1 MRRTLFKTMKESQ
14 MKSKLIALLTT
25 SLLSATTFAAEP
37 DTQVIE
43 YYHPLLKHYF
53 ITASAADARFVDAG
67 NAGAGWERTG
77 VTFAAWSSRDLAP
90 PNASMVY
97 RYYSH
102 GANSHVYVASDA
114 DVSLL
119 NRLEAKERAEIA
131 GTKKSFLGWGL
142 EGEAFLTVLPQA
154 GQCPAGT
161 QPITRNYNRN
171 FAGSDGSN
179 HRYTTDDSLTRSMED
194 RKWEPEGA
202 VFCSPLSAASAS
214 ASTSNSFALASS
226 YSGNV
231 QFKFEEVGKPE
242 VKSRAT
248 LTLAFAADGTVSGS
262 GAGCKFAGSVAAMS
276 ATSNRFRGGSVTATG
291 CTDARFNGVYGRVEI
306 EQFGPKAIDIRFRQG
321 DNAREVTVEG
331 VLNAAVATTP
341 PSVTP
346 SPSNSGAVAGDFS
359 GVLSVMITQRLSG
372 QAETIVLNVNQSVTL
387 KVGNTGAISG
397 TVQGCAISGS
407 IAPGVDNRFTGSIL
421 VSGCAESRL
430 NGNYVVGV
438 HLEDGGA
445 IEVELEREVE
455 QAGVRIKVTI
465 EGNLSRTSGGT
476 TPTPTPPTPPA
487 SGIAIA
493 GSYAGAASFEA
504 TRRPAGGREV
514 VEVSNVQALSLTVSS
529 TGSVSGTGAGC
540 SFSGSLASNPLG
552 GFIGT
557 VTATACTAAI
567 VRGSY
572 IATVTREDGGALEV
586 ELERETETNGE
597 RVKVKIKGRL
607 SKQ

>member
-1 MRRTLFKTMKESQ
+1 

-25 SLLSATTFAAEP
+25 GLLSATTFAAEP

-53 ITASAADARFVDAG
+53 ITSSAADARFVDAG
-67 NAGAGWERTG
+67 NAGAGWERTS

-90 PNASMVY
+90 ANASMVY

-102 GANSHVYVASDA
+102 GANSHVYVASEA

-131 GTKKSFLGWGL
+131 GTSKSFLGWGL

-161 QPITRNYNRN
+161 QPVTRNYNRN

-179 HRYTTDDSLTRSMED
+179 HRYTTDDSLTRSMEN

-202 VFCSPLSAASAS
+202 VFCSPLSAANAS
-214 ASTSNSFALASS
+214 AGSSSFALASS

-231 QFKFEEVGKPE
+231 QFKLEVVGKPE

-248 LTLAFAADGTVSGS
+248 LALAFAADGSVSGS
-262 GAGCKFAGSVAAMS
+262 GAGCKFAGSVATTS
-276 ATSNRFRGGSVTATG
+276 ATSNRLRGGSVTATG
-291 CTDARFNGVYGRVEI
+291 CTDARFNGIYGRVEI
-306 EQFGPKAIDIRFRQG
+306 EQFGPKAIDIRFKQG

-331 VLNAAVATTP
+331 ILNAAVAASP
-341 PSVTP
+341 PPVTP
-346 SPSNSGAVAGDFS
+346 SPSNGGAVAGDFS

-372 QAETIVLNVNQSVTL
+372 QTETIVLNVNQLVAL

-407 IAPGVDNRFTGSIL
+407 IAPGVDNRFSGSVL

-465 EGNLSRTSGGT
+465 EGNLSRSSGGT
-476 TPTPTPPTPPA
+476 TPTPPAPPA

-493 GSYAGAASFEA
+493 GSFAGAASFEA
-504 TRRPAGGREV
+504 TRRPSGGREV
-514 VEVSNVQALSLTVSS
+514 VEVSNVQSLSLTVSS
-529 TGSVSGTGAGC
+529 TGSVSGSGAGC
-540 SFSGSLASNPLG
+540 SFSGNLASNQLG
-552 GFIGT
+552 GFTGT
-557 VTATACTAAI
+557 ITATGCTDAI
-567 VRGSY
+567 IRGSY
-572 IATVTREDGGALEV
+572 IATASREDGNAVEF

-607 SKQ
+607 SRQ

>member
-1 MRRTLFKTMKESQ
+1 
-14 MKSKLIALLTT
+14 MKSKLIVLLTT
-25 SLLSATTFAAEP
+25 GLLSATTFAAEP

-53 ITASAADARFVDAG
+53 ITASAADTRFVDAG

-77 VTFAAWSSRDLAP
+77 ISFPAWSSRDVAP
-90 PNASMVY
+90 AGASMVY
-97 RYYSH
+97 RFYSA

-119 NRLEAKERAEIA
+119 NRLEAKERGEIA
-131 GTKKSFLGWGL
+131 GTSKSFLGWGL

-161 QPITRNYNRN
+161 QPVTRNYNRN
-171 FAGSDGSN
+171 FAGNDGSN
-179 HRYTTDDSLTRSMED
+179 NRYTTDDSLTRSMED

-202 VFCSPLSAASAS
+202 VFCSPLNAASAS
-214 ASTSNSFALASS
+214 ASSSSFALATS

-231 QFKFEEVGKPE
+231 QFKLEVVGKPE

-248 LTLAFAADGTVSGS
+248 LTLAFAADGSVSGS

-276 ATSNRFRGGSVTATG
+276 NTSNRLRGGSVTATG
-291 CTDARFNGVYGRVEI
+291 CTDARFNGIYGRVEI
-306 EQFGPKAIDIRFRQG
+306 EQFGPKAIDIRFKQG

-341 PSVTP
+341 PPVTP
-346 SPSNSGAVAGDFS
+346 APSNSGAVAGDFS

-372 QAETIVLNVNQSVTL
+372 QTETIVLNVNQLVAL

-407 IAPGVDNRFTGSIL
+407 IAPGVDNRFSGSVL

-445 IEVELEREVE
+445 VEVELEREVE

-465 EGNLSRTSGGT
+465 EGNLSRSSGGT
-476 TPTPTPPTPPA
+476 TPTPPNPPAPPA

-493 GSYAGAASFEA
+493 GSFAGAASFEA
-504 TRRPAGGREV
+504 TRRPSGGREV
-514 VEVSNVQALSLTVSS
+514 VEVSTVQSLSLTVSS
-529 TGSVSGTGAGC
+529 TGNVSGSGAGC
-540 SFSGSLASNPLG
+540 SFSGNLASNQLG
-552 GFIGT
+552 GFTGT
-557 VTATACTAAI
+557 ITATGCTAAI
-567 VRGSY
+567 IRGSY
-572 IATVTREDGGALEV
+572 VATVTREDGGAVEV

-607 SKQ
+607 GKQ